1 MVTGISAAFRDGAAG
16 IVGAEHCLF
25 TAESLARYGVGTA
38 PRVPVI
44 AGAVRPASRDE
55 VVGLVQLA
63 ARENVALYPI
73 STGRNWGYGDVA
85 PAGPGQVI
93 LDLGRMD
100 RIIEVDERLAYAVI
114 EPGVTQG
121 QLHDYLKDRG
131 IRLWLDSTGAGPDA
145 GIIGN
150 ILERGFGHTP
160 YGDRFQTVSGIE
172 VVLGT
177 GEVLHT
183 GFARFPQSAVGPL
196 YPYGLGPVLDG
207 LFSQSPFGIVTRMG
221 IWLMPE
227 PEYFAAAVVTTPDPA
242 MIGALVD
249 RLRPLRLSGVLR
261 SVVHMGND
269 YRLLSGNMRY
279 PYERTG
285 GRTPLPPD
293 LRSALRREMDIPAWA
308 LSAGFYGAPRV
319 VRAQIGAFKRALSGL
334 PVSIMVVDDR
344 KLDMGRHA
352 GRLLGRFGGGL
363 RARVEDGTAAIGLLK
378 GVPTRHFLKG
388 AYWRSR
394 APAGEPL
401 DPARDGAGIM
411 WLGPVL
417 PMTGEHVDRF
427 VTLVEGIFTAHGF
440 ECMLTFSM
448 VTARSLA
455 AVLSVTFD
463 REDAAQCAAAE
474 ACYLELVRA
483 TTAAG
488 YPPYRGHSRYM
499 AAVTEPGREG
509 GGDDSYWRILER
521 IRSALDPQNLLSP
534 GRYMPPLA
542 GESNEEQG

>member
-1 MVTGISAAFRDGAAG
+1 MSGLSASFREQAAA

-25 TAESLARYGVGTA
+25 TPESLARYTSVTA
-38 PRVPVI
+38 PRPPDV
-44 AGAVRPASRDE
+44 AGAIRPASTDE
-55 VVGLVQLA
+55 VAGIVKLA
-63 ARENVALYPI
+63 AREGVALYPI
-73 STGRNWGYGDVA
+73 STGRNWGYGDAA
-85 PAGPGQVI
+85 PSGPGQVV

-121 QLHDYLKDRG
+121 QLYDYIQAKGLKV
-131 IRLWLDSTGAGPDA
+131 WLDSTGAGPDA

-150 ILERGFGHTP
+150 ILERGFGHTA

-183 GFARFPQSAVGPL
+183 GFARFPQSAVAPL

-207 LFSQSPFGIVTRMG
+207 LFSQSPLGIVTRMG

-227 PEYFAAAVVTTPDPA
+227 PEYFAAAVVMAPDPGV
-242 MIGALVD
+242 IGELVD
-249 RLRPLRLSGVLR
+249 RLRPLRMASVLR
-261 SVVHMGND
+261 SIVHIGND

-285 GRTPLPPD
+285 GKTPLPPD
-293 LRSALRREMDIPAWA
+293 LRAALRREMNIPAWA
-308 LSAGFYGAPRV
+308 LSAGFYGSPGL
-319 VRAQIGAFKRALSGL
+319 VRAQIRAFKRALSGL
-334 PVSIMVVDDR
+334 GVRIMVVDAR
-344 KLDMGRHA
+344 KLALGRRA
-352 GRLLGRFGGGL
+352 GRLLGPLGRGL
-363 RARVEDGTAAIGLLK
+363 LAQVDDGTAAIGLLK

-394 APAGEPL
+394 SPAGDPM
-401 DPARDGAGIM
+401 DPARDGVGLI

-417 PMTGEHVDRF
+417 PMTGEHAQRF
-427 VTLVEGIFTAHGF
+427 VELVERIFAAHGF

-448 VTARSLA
+448 VTARALA
-455 AVLSVTFD
+455 AVLSINFD
-463 REDAAQCAAAE
+463 RDDPAQCAAAE
-474 ACYLELVRA
+474 ACYLDLVRE

-499 AAVTEPGREG
+499 TAVASAGRDRG
-509 GGDDSYWRILER
+509 GEDSYWTVLQR
-521 IRSALDPQNLLSP
+521 IRSALDPDEILSP
-534 GRYMPPLA
+534 GRYMAPPG
-542 GESNEEQG
+542 GESGGE